1 MPDSLDRSRTPLL
14 TLITEEAI
22 DRDYQV
28 AASRA
33 AARGAE
39 GDEERGPRHGYR
51 VGVVVVVGLFAMLV
65 TVAGVQT
72 SQNADVDDAS
82 RASLIER
89 IEARR
94 ATVRRLQDEL
104 AQLRAANAS
113 AESTLRSLGR
123 RYGDVRARLSQLGAL
138 TGCAAA
144 TGSGVR
150 LTLDNPSYAGAEEQL
165 RDSDLA
171 LVADGLWAAGAEA
184 VAINGQRLNA
194 HGGITNVG
202 EAIEVNGVGV
212 APPFTVLAIGDRRT
226 LASKFADTQA
236 GLRFLALARQY
247 GFEQKM
253 DNVDD
258 LHLPAAPGALCQLR
272 SAENDQ
278 IKPQGQQ
285 GGDGP

>member
-1 MPDSLDRSRTPLL
+1 MPDTLDRSRTPLL
-14 TLITEEAI
+14 TLITQEAL

-33 AARGAE
+33 ATAAE
-39 GDEERGPRHGYR
+39 ETGPRHGYR

-104 AQLRAANAS
+104 AGLRSANAA
-113 AESTLRSLGR
+113 AEDTLRSLGR
-123 RYGDVRARLSQLGAL
+123 RYSDVKARRSRLGAL
-138 TGCAAA
+138 VGCEPVTG
-144 TGSGVR
+144 GGVR
-150 LTLDNPSYAGAEEQL
+150 VTLDNPPYAGTNEQL

-171 LVADGLWAAGAEA
+171 LLVDGLWAAGAEA
-184 VAINGQRLNA
+184 IAINGQRLNA
-194 HGGITNVG
+194 HGGLTNVG
-202 EAIEVNGVGV
+202 EAIEVNGVGI
-212 APPFTVLAIGDRRT
+212 APPFTVHAIGDRRT
-226 LASKFADTQA
+226 LASKFAESQA
-236 GLRFLALARQY
+236 GLRFLALTRQY

-272 SAENDQ
+272 SAEQETN
-278 IKPQGQQ
+278 KPQGQQ

>member
-1 MPDSLDRSRTPLL
+1 MPESLDRARTPLL
-14 TLITEEAI
+14 TLITQEAL

-33 AARGAE
+33 ATLTAE
-39 GDEERGPRHGYR
+39 GAGETGLRHGYR

-72 SQNADVDDAS
+72 SQNSVVDDAS
-82 RASLIER
+82 RTSLIDR

-94 ATVRRLQDEL
+94 ATVRRLQDEAARL
-104 AQLRAANAS
+104 RTANAAAEDGLRA
-113 AESTLRSLGR
+113 LGR
-123 RYGDVRARLSQLGAL
+123 RFSNIQATRSQLEAL
-138 TGCAAA
+138 TGFGPV
-144 TGSGVR
+144 TGAGVR
-150 LTLDNPSYAGAEEQL
+150 VTLDNPPYAGADEQL

-171 LVADGLWAAGAEA
+171 LLVDGLWEAGAEA
-184 VAINGQRLNA
+184 ISINGQRLNA

-202 EAIEVNGVGV
+202 EAIEVNGLGV
-212 APPFTVLAIGDRRT
+212 APPFTILAIGDRKT
-226 LASKFADTQA
+226 LASRFAESQA
-236 GLRFLALARQY
+236 GLRFLSLARQY

-258 LHLPAAPGALCQLR
+258 LHLPAAPGALGRIR
-272 SAENDQ
+272 SAEQ
-278 IKPQGQQ
+278 TKTKPQGQQ

>member
-1 MPDSLDRSRTPLL
+1 MPDTFDRSRTPLL
-14 TLITEEAI
+14 TLITQEAL

-33 AARGAE
+33 ATVR
-39 GDEERGPRHGYR
+39 DTGPRRGYR

-72 SQNADVDDAS
+72 SQNADVEDAS

-104 AQLRAANAS
+104 AQLRSANAD
-113 AESTLRSLGR
+113 AEASLRSLGR
-123 RYGDVRARLSQLGAL
+123 RYGDVQARRSELGAL
-138 TGCAAA
+138 TGFGPV

-150 LTLDNPSYAGAEEQL
+150 VTVDNPPFAGTNEQL

-171 LVADGLWAAGAEA
+171 LLVDGLWAAGAEA
-184 VAINGQRLNA
+184 VSINGQRLNA

-226 LASKFADTQA
+226 LAAKFAETQA

-247 GFEQKM
+247 GFEQDM
-253 DNVDD
+253 DNVEN
-258 LHLPAAPGALCQLR
+258 LHLPAAPGALRQLR
-272 SAENDQ
+272 SAEHEQ
-278 IKPQGQQ
+278 TKPQGQ
-285 GGDGP
+285 GGETP